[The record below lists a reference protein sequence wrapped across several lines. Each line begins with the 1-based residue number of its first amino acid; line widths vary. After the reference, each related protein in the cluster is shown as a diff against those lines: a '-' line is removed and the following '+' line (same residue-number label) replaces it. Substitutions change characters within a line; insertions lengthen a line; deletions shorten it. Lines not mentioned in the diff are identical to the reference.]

1 MRNTTLIL
9 LLATGLGLNAQ
20 GPMTMSLQQAMDH
33 AAQYS
38 YSVRTNEL
46 EAEKARRKI
55 KEVMAIGLPQIDASG
70 GIQNYIDVPISV
82 VPNFFKESPEFL
94 EAQFG
99 VPWTLS
105 GQVQLNQLIFDGS
118 YLIGLQATKELKQ
131 QSDQELELAIRDA
144 RAAAAKAYYG
154 VLAAEEGA
162 EALRESVPVLERS
175 LTEAQA
181 MQETGFME
189 ETDVDRIR
197 IELANTRDQLMVFER
212 QQVLALNLLRFYL
225 GVPSGTPMELTDDLQ
240 ELIDAPDERALV
252 GQPMDMAGH
261 VEHRIAESQVRLQT
275 LNVRNE
281 KAAYWPRLNGFLS
294 HQQQAFGF
302 NDVVETDWYP
312 GTLWGVNLQVP
323 IFSSGMRAN
332 KVKQAD
338 LTLQQVEVNKQR
350 VEQQLALEEAQARSD
365 VETAQALYDNQRDRL
380 ELARRVF
387 ERTST
392 KFTEGL
398 SSSFELTTEQGNY
411 LSQQQAYI
419 QRLAD
424 LVNARTELRKTLDL
438 F

>member
-82 VPNFFKESPEFL
+82 VPNFFGEGPEFL

-131 QSDQELELAIRDA
+131 QSDQELELTIRDA

>member
-9 LLATGLGLNAQ
+9 FLATGLGLNAQ

-82 VPNFFKESPEFL
+82 VPNFFGEGPEFL

>member
-9 LLATGLGLNAQ
+9 FLATGLGLNAQ

-70 GIQNYIDVPISV
+70 SIQNYLDVPISV
-82 VPNFFKESPEFL
+82 VPNFFGEGPEFL

>member
-70 GIQNYIDVPISV
+70 SIQNYIDVPISV
-82 VPNFFKESPEFL
+82 VPNFFGEGPEFL

-338 LTLQQVEVNKQR
+338 LTLQQVEVNKQL
-350 VEQQLALEEAQARSD
+350 VEQRLALEEAQARSD

>member
-70 GIQNYIDVPISV
+70 SIQNYLDVPISV
-82 VPNFFKESPEFL
+82 VPNFFGEGPEFL

>member
-55 KEVMAIGLPQIDASG
+55 EEVMAIGLPQIDASG

-82 VPNFFKESPEFL
+82 VPNFFGEGPEFL

>member
-1 MRNTTLIL
+1 E
-9 LLATGLGLNAQ
+9 G
-20 GPMTMSLQQAMDH
+20 
-33 AAQYS
+33 
-38 YSVRTNEL
+38 
-46 EAEKARRKI
+46 
-55 KEVMAIGLPQIDASG
+55 
-70 GIQNYIDVPISV
+70 
-82 VPNFFKESPEFL
+82 PEFL

>member
-82 VPNFFKESPEFL
+82 VPNFFGEGPEFL

-225 GVPSGTPMELTDDLQ
+225 GVPSGTPMELTD
-240 ELIDAPDERALV
+240 
-252 GQPMDMAGH
+252 
-261 VEHRIAESQVRLQT
+261 
-275 LNVRNE
+275 
-281 KAAYWPRLNGFLS
+281 
-294 HQQQAFGF
+294 
-302 NDVVETDWYP
+302 
-312 GTLWGVNLQVP
+312 
-323 IFSSGMRAN
+323 
-332 KVKQAD
+332 
-338 LTLQQVEVNKQR
+338 
-350 VEQQLALEEAQARSD
+350 
-365 VETAQALYDNQRDRL
+365 
-380 ELARRVF
+380 
-387 ERTST
+387 
-392 KFTEGL
+392 
-398 SSSFELTTEQGNY
+398 
-411 LSQQQAYI
+411 
-419 QRLAD
+419 
-424 LVNARTELRKTLDL
+424 
-438 F
+438 

>member
-82 VPNFFKESPEFL
+82 VPNFFGEGPEFL

>member
-9 LLATGLGLNAQ
+9 FLATGLGLNAQ

-82 VPNFFKESPEFL
+82 VPNFFGEGPEFL

-398 SSSFELTTEQGNY
+398 SASFELTTEQGNY

>member
-70 GIQNYIDVPISV
+70 SIQNYIDVPISV
-82 VPNFFKESPEFL
+82 VPNFFGEGPEFL

-131 QSDQELELAIRDA
+131 QSDQELELTIRDA

>member
-70 GIQNYIDVPISV
+70 SIQNYIDVPISV
-82 VPNFFKESPEFL
+82 VPNFFGEGPEFL